1 MKRIKDML
9 NDKRGKRL
17 DKYVPDYVVFDLET
31 TGIAPKKDK
40 VIEISAVKVRD
51 GEVADEFSF
60 LVNPLCSIPYGASQI
75 NNITDDMV
83 KDAPTFDKV
92 LPLFI
97 DFIEELPLV
106 GHNIHSFD
114 MNFIYR
120 DSLAFFRK
128 IPDNDYIDTL
138 HIARECLP
146 QMAHHRMTDLA
157 VHYGISTEGA
167 HRALADCY
175 MTQKVFECLKIEM
188 ESFKNNKKSQ
198 KLCPKCGS
206 VLKLRN
212 GIYGEFYGCSG
223 YPNCRYTESV

>member
-1 MKRIKDML
+1 ML
-9 NDKRGKRL
+9 SDKRGKRIN
-17 DKYVPDYVVFDLET
+17 KYVPDYVVFDLET
-31 TGIAPKKDK
+31 TGISPRKDK
-40 VIEISAVKVRD
+40 VIEISAVKVRNS
-51 GEVADEFSF
+51 GVIDEFSY
-60 LVNPLCSIPYGASQI
+60 LVNPMCSIPYGASQV

-83 KDAPTFDKV
+83 EDAPTFDKV

-120 DSLAFFRK
+120 DCQGLFGK

-138 HIARECLP
+138 HISRECLP
-146 QMAHHRMTDLA
+146 EMAHHRMTDLA
-157 VHYGISTEGA
+157 LHYGISTEGA

-175 MTQKVFECLKIEM
+175 MTQKVFEFLRAEM
-188 ESFKNNKKSQ
+188 EEYKNGQKTQ
-198 KLCPKCGS
+198 KLCPKCNS

-212 GIYGEFYGCSG
+212 GMYGEFYGCSG
-223 YPNCRYTESV
+223 YPNCRYTENV